1 MSALRIVLSNIT
13 MEKILSKS
21 GIIHNSERKGRC
33 SQSEDGILE
42 FARIKAVD
50 LGREQWS
57 KWQYSFQLQKSIIHS
72 TEK

>member
-21 GIIHNSERKGRC
+21 GTIHNSERKGQC

-50 LGREQWS
+50 LGREQ
-57 KWQYSFQLQKSIIHS
+57 
-72 TEK
+72 